1 MRLYKPNKDK
11 PEFIMTTPKFLK
23 WLLPPAPESNRQQL
37 REALIES
44 ASKGKKIIVKF
55 NHSIT
60 KINQKNEKQAELFG
74 KKLNE
79 DDDNDND
86 DKNTKIISLGIF
98 DLVIDASGFGSK
110 LRNYRIE
117 DEDDETRFKKYYTGI
132 SMCHGLIYNPDSV
145 CDPKIIK
152 KLGEGSM
159 LCFNNGIGFGL
170 QRYGASE
177 EDKRTSMYYMIPLKE
192 ISYLSDKFN
201 IPRKTIFHKDKEIIN
216 NVKEW
221 IKNELKIHNFSKDHF
236 SAIDNI
242 DAISIRPLMQH
253 PQNPKFNDNSEL
265 PLILIGDSLHA
276 MPPYTGSG
284 GNLALADADE
294 LSDYIIK
301 KNLSFSI
308 KDLRIL
314 EKKFL
319 KRAIPIMK
327 QGNSTKNYLIDND
340 RKFRNGENVSDT
352 GLMGAGYLFYIIAS
366 IFTYIYYLECFLH
379 LRKDNGRS

>member
-79 DDDNDND
+79 DDDDNDND

-132 SMCHGLIYNPDSV
+132 
-145 CDPKIIK
+145 
-152 KLGEGSM
+152 
-159 LCFNNGIGFGL
+159 
-170 QRYGASE
+170 
-177 EDKRTSMYYMIPLKE
+177 
-192 ISYLSDKFN
+192 
-201 IPRKTIFHKDKEIIN
+201 
-216 NVKEW
+216 
-221 IKNELKIHNFSKDHF
+221 
-236 SAIDNI
+236 
-242 DAISIRPLMQH
+242 
-253 PQNPKFNDNSEL
+253 
-265 PLILIGDSLHA
+265 
-276 MPPYTGSG
+276 
-284 GNLALADADE
+284 
-294 LSDYIIK
+294 
-301 KNLSFSI
+301 
-308 KDLRIL
+308 
-314 EKKFL
+314 
-319 KRAIPIMK
+319 
-327 QGNSTKNYLIDND
+327 
-340 RKFRNGENVSDT
+340 
-352 GLMGAGYLFYIIAS
+352 
-366 IFTYIYYLECFLH
+366 
-379 LRKDNGRS
+379 